1 MGELKLKR
9 AYEDLSAVVGK
20 RVLVDRIWPRGIKK
34 ETLHLDLWEKE
45 IAPSSELRKAFNHVP
60 EKYPWFKEAY
70 LAELHDNP
78 VYGLFLEQVRQWIE
92 VGDVILIYG
101 AKDEEHNQ
109 AVVLQEKLVE
119 DLGEIKSSCNFS
131 EKVLK

>member
-60 EKYPWFKEAY
+60 EKYLWFKEAY

-92 VGDVILIYG
+92 VGDVTLIYG